1 MHTMLGGL
9 RNRRHGSVPIE
20 VAMGWMVHLC
30 FHKSICS
37 HLGCSL
43 SCIKMGFW
51 IVRETGVMW
60 DLDTVK
66 RWGAQA
72 LFPASIDRWMWCRK
86 ELPPLVVHS
95 AIGAGAAPTV
105 QVDMQAL
112 ANAFWPWVSGLERD
126 RRFQSLDSLD
136 FAHFA
141 AGQLLC
147 QLLRAQP
154 LQLPTGQHHEAVFA
168 LSRTV
173 VTLLAAWRQA
183 LGATPWAMQLPERHS
198 APWASYLEN
207 VAEDPQWD

>member
-1 MHTMLGGL
+1 
-9 RNRRHGSVPIE
+9 
-20 VAMGWMVHLC
+20 
-30 FHKSICS
+30 
-37 HLGCSL
+37 
-43 SCIKMGFW
+43 
-51 IVRETGVMW
+51 MW

-95 AIGAGAAPTV
+95 AIGVGAAPTV

-207 VAEDPQWD
+207 VAEDPAMATAFLDSFTGLEPVWRFPMMIRERPAMRRALKARHDGAQDGHPRRIGCGAARDAAA